1 MNLLIGSVVV
11 IVCVLGGFMA
21 HGGQLLAIW
30 QPYEVVIICGAA
42 IGAFVIANPRA
53 TVMKVLKA
61 VPAMM
66 KGPRYG
72 RAHYVE
78 LLRFMYALF
87 TKARKDGMLA
97 IEADIDDP
105 ENSALFQAYPGVLS
119 DHHAVTF
126 IRDYMRLIIS
136 GDMDAFQ
143 LENLMD
149 IELESHHHEVSE
161 PGHAV
166 NRVADALPGFGI
178 VAAVLGIVNTMGALG
193 GPIEEIGKMVA
204 AALVGSFLGIL
215 LAYGFV
221 GPLAT
226 ALTRQGEEETQY
238 FSTIKTCILASLR
251 GYAPKVAV
259 EFGRKAIPQ
268 ELRPQFEELE
278 EELKGAPATAPA
290 VA

>member
-1 MNLLIGSVVV
+1 MNLIIGSIVV
-11 IVCVLGGFMA
+11 IVCVFGGFMA

-30 QPYEVVIICGAA
+30 QPYELVIIGGAA
-42 IGAFVIANPRA
+42 IGAFVIANPKA
-53 TVMKVLKA
+53 TVFKVLKA
-61 VPAMM
+61 IPAMM
-66 KGPRYG
+66 KGPRYK
-72 RAHYVE
+72 RPDYVE
-78 LLRFMYALF
+78 LLRFMFALF

-105 ENSALFQAYPGVLS
+105 DSSELFQAYPGLLK

-149 IELESHHHEVSE
+149 IELDSHHHEAAE

-226 ALTRQGEEETQY
+226 ALSRQGEEETQY
-238 FSTIKTCILASLR
+238 YATIKTCILASLR

-259 EFGRKAIPQ
+259 EFGRKAIPP
-268 ELRPQFEELE
+268 EIRPNFEELE
-278 EELKGAPATAPA
+278 QELKGAPAAA
-290 VA
+290 AA

>member
-1 MNLLIGSVVV
+1 MNLIIGSIVV

-30 QPYEVVIICGAA
+30 QPYELVIIGGAA
-42 IGAFVIANPRA
+42 IGAFVIANPKA
-53 TVMKVLKA
+53 TVFKVGKA
-61 VPAMM
+61 IPAMM
-66 KGPRYG
+66 KGSRYQ
-72 RAHYVE
+72 RADYVE
-78 LLRFMYALF
+78 LLRFMFALF
-87 TKARKDGMLA
+87 SKARKDGMLA
-97 IEADIDDP
+97 IESDIDDP
-105 ENSALFQAYPGVLS
+105 DSSELFQAYPGLLK

-149 IELESHHHEVSE
+149 IELDSHHHEAAE

-166 NRVADALPGFGI
+166 NRIADALPGFGI

-193 GPIEEIGKMVA
+193 GPIEEIGKLVA

-226 ALTRQGEEETQY
+226 ALSRQGEEETQY
-238 FSTIKTCILASLR
+238 YATIKTCILASLR

-259 EFGRKAIPQ
+259 EFGRKAIPP
-268 ELRPQFEELE
+268 EIRPNFEELE
-278 EELKGAPATAPA
+278 QELKGLPAAA
-290 VA
+290 AA

>member
-1 MNLLIGSVVV
+1 MNLIVGSIVV
-11 IVCVLGGFMA
+11 IVCVFGGFMA

-30 QPYEVVIICGAA
+30 QPYELVIIGGAA
-42 IGAFVIANPRA
+42 IGAFVIANPKA
-53 TVMKVLKA
+53 TVFKVAKA
-61 VPAMM
+61 IPAML
-66 KGPRYG
+66 KGSRYK
-72 RAHYVE
+72 RADYVE
-78 LLRFMYALF
+78 LLRFMFALF

-97 IEADIDDP
+97 IESDIDEPDSS
-105 ENSALFQAYPGVLS
+105 ELFQAYPGLLK

-149 IELESHHHEVSE
+149 VELDSHHHEAAE

-226 ALTRQGEEETQY
+226 ALSRQGEEETQY
-238 FSTIKTCILASLR
+238 YATIKTCILASLR

-259 EFGRKAIPQ
+259 EFGRKAIPP
-268 ELRPQFEELE
+268 EIRPNFEELE
-278 EELKGAPATAPA
+278 QELKGVPA
-290 VA
+290 VAAA

>member
-1 MNLLIGSVVV
+1 MNLIIGSIVV
-11 IVCVLGGFMA
+11 IVCVFGGFMA

-30 QPYEVVIICGAA
+30 QPYELVIIGGAA
-42 IGAFVIANPRA
+42 IGAFVIANPKA
-53 TVMKVLKA
+53 TVFKVLKA
-61 VPAMM
+61 IPAMM
-66 KGPRYG
+66 KGPRYK
-72 RAHYVE
+72 RPDYVE
-78 LLRFMYALF
+78 LLRFMFALF

-105 ENSALFQAYPGVLS
+105 DSSELFQAYPGLLK

-149 IELESHHHEVSE
+149 IELDSHHHEAAE

-226 ALTRQGEEETQY
+226 ALSRQGEEETQY
-238 FSTIKTCILASLR
+238 YATIKTCMLASLR

-259 EFGRKAIPQ
+259 EFGRKAIPP
-268 ELRPQFEELE
+268 EIRPNFEELE
-278 EELKGAPATAPA
+278 QELKGAPAAA
-290 VA
+290 AA

>member
-1 MNLLIGSVVV
+1 MNLLIGSVIVL
-11 IVCVLGGFMA
+11 VCVFGGFMA

-30 QPYEVVIICGAA
+30 QPYELLIIGGAA
-42 IGAFVIANPRA
+42 LGAFVIANA
-53 TVMKVLKA
+53 KSTIMKVLKA
-61 VPAMM
+61 IPAMM

-72 RAHYVE
+72 RAQYVE

-105 ENSALFQAYPGVLS
+105 QNSSLFQAYPGVLS

-149 IELESHHHEVSE
+149 VELESHHHEAAE

-193 GPIEEIGKMVA
+193 GPIEEIGKKVA
-204 AALVGSFLGIL
+204 VALVGSFLGIL

-226 ALTRQGEEETQY
+226 ALTRMAEDEGQY
-238 FSTIKTCILASLR
+238 FATIKTCILASLR
-251 GYAPKVAV
+251 GYSPKVAV
-259 EFGRKAIPQ
+259 EFGRKAIPP
-268 ELRPQFEELE
+268 ELRPEFEELE
-278 EELKGAPATAPA
+278 EELKGLPAPAAA
-290 VA
+290 

>member
-11 IVCVLGGFMA
+11 IVCVFGGFMA

-30 QPYEVVIICGAA
+30 QPYELVIIGGAA
-42 IGAFVIANPRA
+42 IGAFVIANPRS
-53 TVMKVLKA
+53 TVMKVARA

-66 KGPRYG
+66 KGPRY
-72 RAHYVE
+72 RSEHYLE

-87 TKARKDGMLA
+87 TKARKEGMMG
-97 IEADIDDP
+97 IESDVDDP
-105 ENSALFQAYPGVLS
+105 ESSELFNAYPGLMA

-126 IRDYMRLIIS
+126 IRDYMRLIII

-149 IELESHHHEVSE
+149 IELDSHHHEAAE

-226 ALTRQGEEETQY
+226 ALTRQGEEEGQY
-238 FSTIKTCILASLR
+238 FATIKTCILASLR

-259 EFGRKAIPQ
+259 EFGRKAIPHD
-268 ELRPQFEELE
+268 LRPDFDALE
-278 EELKGAPATAPA
+278 AELKAPSA
-290 VA
+290 VAA